1 MLLEAKQHALAIN
14 TISMGAALLLIP
26 LFGTLSDRIG
36 RKPLM
41 LAGALGTLLLAWP
54 LFRLLQHQERFA
66 LMLAGQ
72 LGFAILISMFAGS
85 EAAAS
90 ARPVRCSGVAF
101 SHNLCMALLGGSAP
115 MVATY
120 LLERTQ
126 NDMSPPLY
134 LMGAAIVS
142 VVFILSLAETA
153 KLPLAE

>member
-1 MLLEAKQHALAIN
+1 
-14 TISMGAALLLIP
+14 MGAALLLIP

-90 ARPVRCSGVAF
+90 AEAFARPVRCSGVAF